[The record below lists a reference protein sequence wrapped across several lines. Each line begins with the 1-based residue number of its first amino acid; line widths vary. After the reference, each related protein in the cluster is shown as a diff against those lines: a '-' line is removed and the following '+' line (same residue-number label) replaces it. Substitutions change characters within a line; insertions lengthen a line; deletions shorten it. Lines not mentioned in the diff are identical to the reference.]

1 MMGMNEYQT
10 HISDHDDDVVK
21 HAINDKFVD

>member
-1 MMGMNEYQT
+1 MIGMNEYQT
-10 HISDHDDDVVK
+10 HTSDYDDDVVK